1 MLWQWTRVHVDS
13 RIQPGRTYMAEAPRS
28 IPPGLKRLNIS
39 LITPLDNINLI
50 RSTWQFFLSTLV
62 SLDYFHREIH
72 SLLSNIHLTPP
83 AFAMAFYGDL
93 MQLSP
98 LRIYYQ
104 VITADF
110 KDDAWCKL
118 PLWDINTYTAH
129 HQVESYSNHV
139 PIAVQTLYRPQ
150 WLQPW
155 YHWDYSYCNGT
166 LESPELSHKVAIC
179 LDYTLSVEVR
189 CLLASRLGF
198 PSRWKFYPWAL
209 FCASSRKC
217 GEYQ

>member
-1 MLWQWTRVHVDS
+1 MLWQWTWVHVDS

-39 LITPLDNINLI
+39 LITPLDNINLV
-50 RSTWQFFLSTLV
+50 RSTWQFRLSTLV

-83 AFAMAFYGDL
+83 AFAMALYGDL

-98 LRIYYQ
+98 LRIYYL
-104 VITADF
+104 ITADF

-129 HQVESYSNHV
+129 NQVESYTNHV
-139 PIAVQTLYRPQ
+139 PIAVQTLYGP
-150 WLQPW
+150 
-155 YHWDYSYCNGT
+155 HGITWD
-166 LESPELSHKVAIC
+166 
-179 LDYTLSVEVR
+179 
-189 CLLASRLGF
+189 
-198 PSRWKFYPWAL
+198 
-209 FCASSRKC
+209 
-217 GEYQ
+217 